1 MTDPQASPPM
11 PPWTPPSAAR
21 PRSWYVKWAL
31 LAAALLAYGVYF
43 FAGDTWGTRAY
54 AFDRCAD
61 GVWEEGPDDEC
72 VGVTDG
78 TFSFDDS
85 LDHITED
92 IREANQN
99 VEKSGK
105 RWVTVAYV
113 HPLTIG
119 SADDKDDNAAL
130 QELEGA
136 YAAQDEL
143 NNRQGTVPRIK
154 VAIANT
160 GSGGKQWEAV
170 AERLLELKEDR
181 EHPLVAV
188 TGFGPSYETTK
199 SLVDRLREAELPMV
213 GATSTADELADA
225 KEPGFFRVTNPN
237 KKQASA
243 IVRHL
248 VEEQRRK
255 GSYRVAMI
263 KDRNTGEAYSR
274 SLSEGFEEQARKQG
288 LRLEPLGLSYEAGAP
303 ALANAF
309 GSIADRVCRHEPDA
323 VYFAGRGRELRQFIK
338 AMSVTGRQCGVTVF
352 TGDDAVSIYADGMES
367 KEKLAELTEDW
378 RRSAVKVRFTGLA
391 HPGMWRE
398 DADGKGY
405 PQGKDPF
412 PAFAARYEKLTGRDR
427 AKLDDGQVIAVYDA
441 MLVAGKAIQ
450 DVWTHEPSDS
460 SSGGKD
466 DGKGGSGA
474 DLPWPPKE
482 PPHLAVRQMLLQIKK
497 GNEAAGLSGLIHF
510 ADDGNPVQKPLPLV
524 ELLPTGEFRFTER
537 ETPPGPAG

>member
-43 FAGDTWGTRAY
+43 FVGDTWGTRAY

-85 LDHITED
+85 LDHITAD
-92 IREANQN
+92 IRKANQD

-105 RWVTVAYV
+105 RWVSVVYV

-119 SADDKDDNAAL
+119 ASDEKDDNAAL

-143 NNRQGTVPRIK
+143 NNRQGIVPRIK
-154 VAIANT
+154 LLVANT
-160 GSGGKQWEAV
+160 GADGKQWKPVE
-170 AERLLELKEDR
+170 ERLRELKEDR

-188 TGFGPSYETTK
+188 TGFGPSYGATRQ
-199 SLVDRLREAELPMV
+199 LVDALREAGLPMV
-213 GATSTADELADA
+213 AATSTADDLAS
-225 KEPGFFRVTNPN
+225 KKPGFFRVNNPN
-237 KKQASA
+237 EQQASA
-243 IVRHL
+243 VVRHL
-248 VEEQRRK
+248 KDEQQK
-255 GSYRVAMI
+255 AKPGGYRVAMV

-274 SLSEGFEEQARKQG
+274 SLSEGFEEQAKRQG

-309 GSIADRVCRHEPDA
+309 GSIAERVCQHRPDA
-323 VYFAGRGRELRQFIK
+323 LYFAGRGRELRRFIT
-338 AMSVTGRQCGVTVF
+338 AMSALGRQCGVTVF

-367 KEKLAELTEDW
+367 QEELAAFTDEW
-378 RRSAVKVRFTGLA
+378 KASKVKVSFTALA
-391 HPGMWRE
+391 HPDMWTGE
-398 DADGKGY
+398 DKGY
-405 PQGKDPF
+405 PQGDDPF
-412 PAFAARYEKLTGRDR
+412 PAFSDRYRKLTGRNPDR
-427 AKLDDGQVIAVYDA
+427 LDDGQVIAVYDA
-441 MLVAGKAIQ
+441 MLVVGRGVRE
-450 DVWTHEPSDS
+450 VWTQEPSDDTS
-460 SSGGKD
+460 K
-466 DGKGGSGA
+466 GKGGSGA

-482 PPHLAVRQMLLQIKK
+482 PPAPAVRQMLLQIKK
-497 GNEAAGLSGLIHF
+497 GGEVAGLSGLIQF
-510 ADDGNPVQKPLPLV
+510 GEDGNPVGKELPLV
-524 ELLPTGEFRFTER
+524 DLLPSGEFRFNKLEK
-537 ETPPGPAG
+537 PLGPAG